1 MEEQQAVMRT
11 REQEYAR
18 DVFER
23 VSKFGGKHAK
33 GSSERKKYG
42 SMAHKLPV
50 LVRTAGLAQSLAFVC
65 SRGSDA
71 QEQLLKDLAGT
82 VGYQGKLDD
91 FLEHSRNLA
100 FYEYMRLSQKVM
112 AALLWYK
119 RFAESV
125 LEVQA
130 GEDDDEGGGS

>member
-1 MEEQQAVMRT
+1 MDEQQAVMRT

-18 DVFER
+18 DVFDR
-23 VSKFGGKHAK
+23 VGKFGEKHTK
-33 GSSERKKYG
+33 GSPERKKYG

-50 LVRTAGLAQSLAFVC
+50 LVRTAGLAQALAFVW
-65 SRGSDA
+65 SRGDDA
-71 QEQLLKDLAGT
+71 QEQLLKDLAAT
-82 VGYQGKLDD
+82 VGYQGNLDD
-91 FLEHSRNLA
+91 FLKQSRNLA

-125 LEVQA
+125 LEVRA